1 MLGVG
6 FGAFGFGGWISD
18 SGSGEAWIKV
28 FKISVFVFSGLG
40 CRSSKVGFRFG
51 CAGSVGV

>member
-6 FGAFGFGGWISD
+6 FGAFGFGGWISE